1 MRNFKIYYNTVS
13 NTILN
18 NPQIKDIKIEII
30 SYILKRKELHMK
42 SYDLRWQK
50 INFQLK
56 KNKKTPPKEPKENI
70 QN

>member
-42 SYDLRWQK
+42 SYDLR
-50 INFQLK
+50 
-56 KNKKTPPKEPKENI
+56 
-70 QN
+70 